1 MDKYAV
7 FDLDGTLTS
16 KDTLFEVLYFFRS
29 RSSTYFNT
37 LLLLP
42 NFLLA
47 KLSIIDSGNVKA
59 KLIYKCLGK
68 FDEKYIR
75 SKANL
80 FSERVL
86 PKLIKPN
93 MVARLEW
100 HAEQGHQIV
109 IATASLD
116 LWVKAWCEANSYW
129 VVCTEA
135 LFVQGHLQSVF
146 KTQNCKGHE
155 KLKRIKALLCEKSGE
170 LAYGYGDTAPDLYF
184 LRECKHQYYKKFPF

>member
-29 RSSTYFNT
+29 RMNVYINT
-37 LLLLP
+37 LILLP
-42 NFLLA
+42 YFLLA
-47 KLSIIDSGNVKA
+47 KLRVIDSGDVKA
-59 KLIYKCLGK
+59 KLIYSCLGN
-68 FDEKYIR
+68 FDENHIR
-75 SKANL
+75 SKGNL
-80 FSERVL
+80 FSEHML

-93 MVARLEW
+93 MAARLEW

-116 LWVKAWCEANSYW
+116 LWVKAWCVSNSYLL
-129 VVCTEA
+129 VCTEA
-135 LFVQGHLQSVF
+135 LFIEGHLQPVF
-146 KTQNCKGHE
+146 NSKNCKGLE
-155 KLKRIKALLCEKSGE
+155 KLKRIKALLLEKPGE
-170 LAYGYGDTAPDLYF
+170 LAYGYGDTAPDRYF